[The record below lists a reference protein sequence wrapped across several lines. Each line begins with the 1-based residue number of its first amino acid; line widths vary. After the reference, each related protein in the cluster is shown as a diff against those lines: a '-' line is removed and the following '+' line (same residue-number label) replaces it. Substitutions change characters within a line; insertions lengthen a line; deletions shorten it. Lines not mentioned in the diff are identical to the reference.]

1 MERIHYTK
9 RDIEKTLISEA
20 ELKQKV
26 RELGARISADY
37 EGKDVVA
44 ICILHGCCMFFSDL
58 MKEVDIPVD
67 MEFMA
72 VSSYG
77 RGTVSSGNVSIL
89 YDIQTDIKDKHV
101 LIVEDIIDTGITL
114 RQLKKLLGGREP
126 ASIEICALLDKA
138 ERRETEVDVKY
149 TGFVIPN
156 EFVVGYGLDYNEKYR
171 NYREIGVLKPEIYE

>member
-1 MERIHYTK
+1 MIM
-9 RDIEKTLISEA
+9 
-20 ELKQKV
+20 
-26 RELGARISADY
+26 ELG
-37 EGKDVVA
+37 
-44 ICILHGCCMFFSDL
+44 
-58 MKEVDIPVD
+58 
-67 MEFMA
+67 
-72 VSSYG
+72 
-77 RGTVSSGNVSIL
+77 GTITKMQMPFPPTCG